1 MEIQLIDRPEN
12 QHIRH
17 HFEEALGIVGQIPTS
32 AKVIRSDQKAIS
44 TVAGSLKAVTY
55 TSLGVALE
63 AVTYGVDV
71 RLLMIDQVEP
81 AEETVKNGSYKLR
94 RPVLLVARKEPNPL
108 AQAFAEFA
116 LSNEGQAIVESMFIP
131 YPLLDKK

>member
-1 MEIQLIDRPEN
+1 M
-12 QHIRH
+12 
-17 HFEEALGIVGQIPTS
+17 GQIPKS

-71 RLLMIDQVEP
+71 RLLMIDQVEA
-81 AEETVKNGSYKLR
+81 AEESVKNGSYKLR

-116 LSNEGQAIVESMFIP
+116 LSKEGQAIVDSLFIP
-131 YPLLDKK
+131 YPLLGKQ